1 MCVPR
6 LFVQCNA
13 RPAAVFFAAR
23 ENRPPCRNARAERA
37 RVRVLRPA
45 SGGEGGEAD
54 SKGYQDDVHVQSVLV
69 ARAEQRPWQSPYAA
83 HRPNA
88 TQGAATPGARRQRR
102 TRPRRAPAAAAACC
116 SLSLSH
122 SLSHSHSLFGWLAC
136 VAEIR
141 LTEKVGYSVGLDPIE
156 IGDDPDVQRVVK
168 GLLDASRLPQ
178 EKYQEPATSAQEVG
192 WFHEPLVVANPR
204 FVHKIHQA
212 PRMQVL
218 TTAPAPLPHRFVH
231 KIHQGEVTKFAEVY
245 TKKMAGAH
253 MFHGSSGKYLKF

>member
-1 MCVPR
+1 M
-6 LFVQCNA
+6 L
-13 RPAAVFFAAR
+13 
-23 ENRPPCRNARAERA
+23 
-37 RVRVLRPA
+37 L
-45 SGGEGGEAD
+45 SH
-54 SKGYQDDVHVQSVLV
+54 SLSL
-69 ARAEQRPWQSPYAA
+69 SL
-83 HRPNA
+83 
-88 TQGAATPGARRQRR
+88 
-102 TRPRRAPAAAAACC
+102 

-122 SLSHSHSLFGWLAC
+122 SPTLTLSLFGWLAC

-204 FVHKIHQA
+204 FVHKIHQ
-212 PRMQVL
+212 
-218 TTAPAPLPHRFVH
+218 
-231 KIHQGEVTKFAEVY
+231 GEVTKFAEVY